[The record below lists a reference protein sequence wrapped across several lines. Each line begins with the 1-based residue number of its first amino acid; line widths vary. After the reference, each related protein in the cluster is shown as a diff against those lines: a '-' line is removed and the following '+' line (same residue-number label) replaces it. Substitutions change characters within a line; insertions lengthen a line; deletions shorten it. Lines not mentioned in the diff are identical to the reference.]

1 MRRLAPLK
9 DLGALLKHLRLHS
22 VDTLMSKWLSN
33 FQRSLKKKGDGFILS
48 THEFKLAKF
57 FITANLGLSQLGNP
71 CLRDLLEKEA
81 KPTTYHKFRNVILP
95 DIMSKFQN
103 FVDTKL
109 LRAQSVSLIIDI
121 WTNRINADFLGV
133 GAVLSYAN
141 FESELIVIGMDR
153 MTGGHCAENI
163 GLVLEKVVNVYKFDK
178 TKIISIICD
187 EASSLS
193 RLIGQLDDHMF
204 DEIVEETV
212 QAEIMTLDKII
223 TNVEEVTAED
233 ETAEDET
240 TPEVTAE
247 DETTQEETAQKEV
260 VEEEV
265 IESQA
270 AQTEYDEVPTIQ
282 SLNNEIVAC
291 VNDVTEME
299 FDKPIKVMKIV
310 DDNIIML
317 DGDSEN
323 LPVTYLSMTIGSN
336 AIPRFNCACHKL
348 NLAIRWAINNHNET
362 KSMLNDI
369 SSANS
374 SVLRIIRVSHTFR
387 LKKCRLRTQNLTR
400 WSSAYLMLESVK
412 RAFDR

>member
-1 MRRLAPLK
+1 
-9 DLGALLKHLRLHS
+9 
-22 VDTLMSKWLSN
+22 
-33 FQRSLKKKGDGFILS
+33 
-48 THEFKLAKF
+48 
-57 FITANLGLSQLGNP
+57 
-71 CLRDLLEKEA
+71 
-81 KPTTYHKFRNVILP
+81 
-95 DIMSKFQN
+95 MSKFQN

-109 LRAQSVSLIIDI
+109 LRAQSVSLNIDI

-233 ETAEDET
+233 EIVEDETTQEVTAEDEIAEDET

-247 DETTQEETAQKEV
+247 DETTQEETALK
-260 VEEEV
+260 
-265 IESQA
+265 
-270 AQTEYDEVPTIQ
+270 
-282 SLNNEIVAC
+282 
-291 VNDVTEME
+291 
-299 FDKPIKVMKIV
+299 
-310 DDNIIML
+310 
-317 DGDSEN
+317 
-323 LPVTYLSMTIGSN
+323 
-336 AIPRFNCACHKL
+336 
-348 NLAIRWAINNHNET
+348 NH
-362 KSMLNDI
+362 
-369 SSANS
+369 
-374 SVLRIIRVSHTFR
+374 
-387 LKKCRLRTQNLTR
+387 
-400 WSSAYLMLESVK
+400 
-412 RAFDR
+412 